1 MTTMTTEKPRF
12 AIKEPKNLSARV
24 QWLRDYYFEG
34 VKRKWNNEYTSW
46 TTGTPW
52 DFQYNELSFYIVPET
67 YFYIPTFRSSF
78 KQIAKP
84 VALDKDFWKW
94 SLPERRAW
102 FLNEVM
108 VKYLPKEILPGDLL
122 AGARF
127 NVMTSHCLTEKET
140 KEYDKLVKGKGGARE
155 AMLWFHNHGY
165 GNCRRHQ
172 RAPGARLRAGH
183 RARLERHP
191 RRPAEALCLSDRSG
205 QAGQARRAAA
215 GDDHRVH
222 AGARPGQRVPQ
233 AAGGSWRPRKPT
245 RSAKRELRADGGE
258 PGAGCRGSRRAPSG
272 KPCSPCG

>member
-12 AIKEPKNLSARV
+12 AIKESKNLSARV

-34 VKRKWNNEYTSW
+34 VKRKWNAEYTSW

-102 FLNEVM
+102 FLKEVM

-127 NVMTSHCLTEKET
+127 NVMISHCLTEKET
-140 KEYDKLVKGKGGARE
+140 KEYDKVVKGKGGARE

-165 GNCRRHQ
+165 GNCGATSGHLVPGY
-172 RAPGARLRAGH
+172 APVIEHGWKAIHEDLQKHYAS
-183 RARLERHP
+183 LT
-191 RRPAEALCLSDRSG
+191 EADK
-205 QAGQARRAAA
+205 AGQTRRAVAR
-215 GDDHRVH
+215 DDHRLH

-233 AAGGSWRPRKPT
+233 AAAWSWQPRKPT
-245 RSAKRELRADGGE
+245 LSANANWGRWRRIAH
-258 PGAGCRGSRRAPSG
+258 GCRGNRRAPSG
-272 KPCSPCG
+272 KRCNPCG

>member
-12 AIKEPKNLSARV
+12 AIKEPGKLSARIT
-24 QWLRDYYFEG
+24 WLRDYYFEG
-34 VKRKWNNEYTSW
+34 VRRKWNNEYTSW

-78 KQIAKP
+78 KQLAKP

-94 SLPERRAW
+94 TLPERRAW
-102 FLNEVM
+102 FLREVM

-140 KEYDKLVKGKGGARE
+140 AEYDKLVKGKGGARE

-165 GNCRRHQ
+165 GNCGATSGHLV
-172 RAPGARLRAGH
+172 PG
-183 RARLERHP
+183 
-191 RRPAEALCLSDRSG
+191 LSLI
-205 QAGQARRAAA
+205 
-215 GDDHRVH
+215 HI
-222 AGARPGQRVPQ
+222 
-233 AAGGSWRPRKPT
+233 
-245 RSAKRELRADGGE
+245 
-258 PGAGCRGSRRAPSG
+258 
-272 KPCSPCG
+272 